1 MLCDKVNCQAQLI
14 WGGSLE
20 FKERRKSRQI
30 VLGGVAIGGPA
41 PVSVQSMTNTDTRDI
56 AATAAQIKRLEK
68 VGCELV
74 RVAVP
79 DEAAAFSLAAIK
91 EQISIPLLADIHFN
105 HRLALIAVEQ
115 GVDGLRLNPG
125 NIGSAVRVREVVAA
139 CKDRA
144 VPIRIGVNG
153 GSLEKDLLIR
163 YGPTPE
169 ALVESALGHVRL
181 LEKENFTQ
189 IKISL
194 KSSDVPATLAAYRE
208 LATRV
213 DYPFHIGITEAGT
226 KLRGAIKSAAGI
238 ALLLA
243 DGLGDTLRVSLTAP
257 PEDEIFVAFEI
268 LKSLGLR
275 KRGIELISCPTCGRT
290 EIALIELAERVEDA
304 LTHIDKPLKIAVM
317 GCVVNGPGE
326 ARHADFGIAGGKG
339 VGLIFRKGEILKKLP
354 ESELLSALVAEVENY
369 VADTVES

>member
-1 MLCDKVNCQAQLI
+1 MGDYGLVL
-14 WGGSLE
+14 
-20 FKERRKSRQI
+20 KERRKSRQI
-30 VLGGVAIGGPA
+30 ELGGVIIGGRA
-41 PVSVQSMTNTDTRDI
+41 PVSVQSMTNTDTRDVQ
-56 AATAAQIKRLEK
+56 ATVAQIKRLEK

-79 DEAAAFSLAAIK
+79 DESAAYVLSEIK
-91 EQISIPLLADIHFN
+91 DRITIPLLADIHFN

-125 NIGSAVRVREVVAA
+125 NIGSAARVREVVSA
-139 CKDRA
+139 CKDRG

-153 GSLEKDLLIR
+153 GSLEKELLLK

-181 LEKENFTQ
+181 LENENFEE

-208 LATRV
+208 LAKRV

-226 KLRGAIKSAAGI
+226 RLRGAIKSAAGI

-243 DGLGDTLRVSLTAP
+243 EGLGDTLRVSLTAP
-257 PEDEIFVAFEI
+257 PEEEIFVAFEI
-268 LKSLGLR
+268 LKSLDLR
-275 KRGIELISCPTCGRT
+275 QRGIELISCPTCGRT
-290 EIALIELAERVEDA
+290 EVGLIELAEKVEGA
-304 LTHIDKPLKIAVM
+304 LAHIEKPLKIAVM

-369 VADTVES
+369 VAGAAVD

>member
-1 MLCDKVNCQAQLI
+1 M
-14 WGGSLE
+14 E

-30 VLGGVAIGGPA
+30 VLGGVAIGGLA

-125 NIGSAVRVREVVAA
+125 NIGSATRVREVVAA

-243 DGLGDTLRVSLTAP
+243 DGLGDTMRVSLTAP

-290 EIALIELAERVEDA
+290 EIALIELAKSVEEA
-304 LTHIDKPLKIAVM
+304 LAHIDKPLKIAVM

-339 VGLIFRKGEILKKLP
+339 TGLIFRKGEILKKLP

-369 VADTVES
+369 VADADES

>member
-1 MLCDKVNCQAQLI
+1 MRRG
-14 WGGSLE
+14 WSLE
-20 FKERRKSRQI
+20 FKERRVSRQI
-30 VLGGVAIGGPA
+30 SLGEVVIGGQA
-41 PVSVQSMTNTDTRDI
+41 PISVQSMTNTDTRDV
-56 AATAAQIKRLEK
+56 AATVAQIKRLEK
-68 VGCELV
+68 AGCELV

-79 DEAAAFSLAAIK
+79 DETAALSLKAIR
-91 EQISIPLLADIHFN
+91 EQISIPLLADIHFD
-105 HRLALIAVEQ
+105 HKLALLAVEQ

-125 NIGSAVRVREVVAA
+125 NIGSAARVREVVAA
-139 CKDRA
+139 CRDHS

-153 GSLEKDLLIR
+153 GSLEKELLVK

-169 ALVESALGHVRL
+169 ALVESALSHVRL

-194 KSSDVPATLAAYRE
+194 KSSDVPATLAAYRQ
-208 LATRV
+208 LAARV

-243 DGLGDTLRVSLTAP
+243 EGLGDTLRVSLTAP

-275 KRGIELISCPTCGRT
+275 QRGIELISCPTCGRT
-290 EIALIELAERVEDA
+290 EVALVELAENVEKSLA
-304 LTHIDKPLKIAVM
+304 HIETPLKIAVM

-339 VGLIFRKGEILKKLP
+339 VGLIFRKGEVLKKLP
-354 ESELLSALVAEVENY
+354 ESELLSALVNEVENY
-369 VADTVES
+369 VAASGV

>member
-1 MLCDKVNCQAQLI
+1 MDFWPRRQSREIELGQVKI
-14 WGGSLE
+14 GGS
-20 FKERRKSRQI
+20 
-30 VLGGVAIGGPA
+30 A
-41 PVSVQSMTNTDTRDI
+41 PVSVQSMTNTDTRDV
-56 AATAAQIKRLEK
+56 AATVAQIIRLEA

-79 DEAAAFSLAAIK
+79 DEKAANSLASIK
-91 EQISIPLLADIHFN
+91 KEINIPLLADIHFN

-125 NIGSAVRVREVVAA
+125 NIGSAARVREVIAA
-139 CKDRA
+139 CRERSI
-144 VPIRIGVNG
+144 PIRIGVNG
-153 GSLEKDLLIR
+153 GSLEKEVVER
-163 YGPTPE
+163 YGYTPE

-181 LEKENFTQ
+181 LEDENFDI

-194 KSSDVPATLAAYRE
+194 KSSDVVATLRAYRL
-208 LATRV
+208 LAKRV

-226 KLRGAIKSAAGI
+226 KLRGAIKSAAGL
-238 ALLLA
+238 ALLLGE
-243 DGLGDTLRVSLTAP
+243 GLGDTLRVSLTAA

-275 KRGIELISCPTCGRT
+275 QRGIELISCPTCGRT
-290 EIALIELAERVEDA
+290 EVELIKLAEQVEKA
-304 LTHIDKPLKIAVM
+304 LAHIQEPLKIAVM

-339 VGLIFRKGEILKKLP
+339 VGLLFRKGEVLGKLP
-354 ESELLSALVAEVENY
+354 ESELVKALVDEIENY
-369 VADTVES
+369 IANS

>member
-1 MLCDKVNCQAQLI
+1 MKLI
-14 WGGSLE
+14 ESGEILV

-30 VLGGVAIGGPA
+30 ELGGVKVGGQA
-41 PVSVQSMTNTDTRDI
+41 PISVQSMTNTDTRDI
-56 AATAAQIKRLEK
+56 IATVAQIKRLEK

-79 DEAAAFSLAAIK
+79 DEAAANCLAEIK
-91 EQISIPLLADIHFN
+91 KNISIPLLADIHFS
-105 HRLALIAVEQ
+105 HRLALIAVQQ

-125 NIGSAVRVREVVAA
+125 NIGSALRVREVVAA

-153 GSLEKDLLIR
+153 GSLAEDVVAK
-163 YGPTPE
+163 YGYTPR
-169 ALVESALGHVRL
+169 ALVESALEHVRL
-181 LEKENFTQ
+181 LEKENFEL

-194 KSSDVPATLAAYRE
+194 KSSDVPATLEAYRE

-226 KLRGAIKSAAGI
+226 RLRGAIKSAAGI

-243 DGLGDTLRVSLTAP
+243 DGLGDTLRVSLTAA
-257 PEDEIFVAFEI
+257 PEEEIFVAFEI

-275 KRGIELISCPTCGRT
+275 QRGIELISCPTCGRT
-290 EIALIELAERVEDA
+290 EVELITLAESVEKA
-304 LTHIDKPLKIAVM
+304 LAHINQPLKIAVM

-326 ARHADFGIAGGKG
+326 AKHADFGIAGGKG
-339 VGLIFRKGEILKKLP
+339 VGLIFRHGEVLRKLP
-354 ESELLSALVAEVENY
+354 ENELLAALVAEVEKHILN
-369 VADTVES
+369 VK